1 MESRQ
6 QKGVGVNLSSTD
18 SSATEAVKP
27 GEHKNM
33 AKLRQCVICGFLEG
47 GLTALKPC
55 SSKTHRY
62 KDIDTTILASA
73 LGSAGG
79 RPPTYATDEERQA
92 ARRETF
98 RRANEKKRRKKG
110 DEPIAA

>member
-1 MESRQ
+1 MKSRQ
-6 QKGVGVNLSSTD
+6 QQGVSVSLSSID
-18 SSATEAVKP
+18 SSATEAATP

-55 SSKTHRY
+55 TSKTHRY
-62 KDIDTTILASA
+62 KDIDTAILASA

-79 RPPTYATDEERQA
+79 RPPTYATEEERQA
-92 ARRETF
+92 ARRATF
-98 RRANEKKRRKKG
+98 QRANEKKRRKKI
-110 DEPIAA
+110 DEPVTT